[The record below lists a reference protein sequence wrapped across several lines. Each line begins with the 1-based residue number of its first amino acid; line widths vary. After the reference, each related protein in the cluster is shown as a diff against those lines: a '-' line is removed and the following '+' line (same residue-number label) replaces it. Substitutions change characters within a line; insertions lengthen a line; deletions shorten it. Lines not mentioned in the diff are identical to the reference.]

1 MKKLLLV
8 CIFTFMV
15 YSPFS
20 VAETLW
26 KKSNGISQS
35 IHINGL
41 TVTSENTIFLS
52 SQSSLFRSKNNGT
65 TWEKIKLP
73 DDKLNNIFS
82 YCNIVPDKYDNLF
95 ILKGQTLYKL
105 ENMKDTA
112 EILLTFDYEDYDN
125 CITISEDNKKVIVK
139 NAFETWI
146 SNDSGESWKQV
157 NSKSNYSHL
166 FMLSSVDYDEN
177 FKIIHN
183 YDSGSDKWNFVYQ
196 STDDGETWHQIVNI
210 PGTNTPIGSVRVIDD
225 DLWIIGNNIWGN
237 NIYNFKTNL
246 ITPIDFFPKK
256 FYKTDLGIY
265 ISDYEKIYFSS
276 DSGITWSDITGGSY
290 KDFNIRFVDNF
301 FATKS
306 GKLYVGTRNGLLII
320 SEDNGLTW
328 TTINVIDEETPHVNY
343 IKNAGDKIYATIGSN
358 LLYVSTDYGQNWATQ
373 KLQNLKTPINGFDVN
388 NKGEMVY
395 NDSSQ
400 IYYSS
405 DWGASWVPYITLNS
419 DVIPKYGIKIL
430 DNGYIFINDDF
441 SNSSVYKFPG
451 TDKIATVNF
460 DLRTL
465 QLLDDGKYLILR
477 SLQIVDKDFK
487 NAVYFKSIGKIVNQ
501 LSNYNNYCISR
512 KGEFYVATSHGIFK
526 SNTISDNFELIAF
539 LDSNV
544 NNIFVDD
551 NDYIYITLGKSN
563 PRLGERILLSKDG
576 GISWEQ
582 INSNLGVNIFEFFF
596 VWDNQ
601 KILVKTDKIFFA
613 ELDNINKLN
622 LSTDYF
628 INKLYF
634 NSNIEIPYTLLNKN
648 GLPVESARVIVNNS
662 LTPGFDTLYTDSNGK
677 VIYSKKFDYLNP
689 NFEKLIDIYAIAEKE
704 NFIAS
709 EVVTLSGHYYAYKNE
724 LFTELDSNII
734 FTIPNEQVNIKIKL
748 RELLGDSHVNAD
760 GTLLIKNL
768 FSKDEFTIPYNKLEY
783 YEYSFTVPSNP
794 VYGVYRISI
803 NAINN
808 QGDSASE
815 TTLNLVVFDEY
826 PLTILSVKQMTDDI
840 NNFIISPNP
849 ATDFI
854 TIQFQTS
861 EVLET
866 SEVYQVQIFDMLG
879 IEIISELIH
888 PMTGSHRMNVEKL
901 PTGVYYIRIGN
912 KVEKFVK
919 F

>member
-1 MKKLLLV
+1 M
-8 CIFTFMV
+8 
-15 YSPFS
+15 
-20 VAETLW
+20 
-26 KKSNGISQS
+26 
-35 IHINGL
+35 
-41 TVTSENTIFLS
+41 
-52 SQSSLFRSKNNGT
+52 
-65 TWEKIKLP
+65 
-73 DDKLNNIFS
+73 
-82 YCNIVPDKYDNLF
+82 
-95 ILKGQTLYKL
+95 
-105 ENMKDTA
+105 
-112 EILLTFDYEDYDN
+112 
-125 CITISEDNKKVIVK
+125 
-139 NAFETWI
+139 
-146 SNDSGESWKQV
+146 
-157 NSKSNYSHL
+157 
-166 FMLSSVDYDEN
+166 
-177 FKIIHN
+177 
-183 YDSGSDKWNFVYQ
+183 
-196 STDDGETWHQIVNI
+196 
-210 PGTNTPIGSVRVIDD
+210 
-225 DLWIIGNNIWGN
+225 
-237 NIYNFKTNL
+237 
-246 ITPIDFFPKK
+246 
-256 FYKTDLGIY
+256 
-265 ISDYEKIYFSS
+265 
-276 DSGITWSDITGGSY
+276 
-290 KDFNIRFVDNF
+290 
-301 FATKS
+301 
-306 GKLYVGTRNGLLII
+306 II
-320 SEDNGLTW
+320 SEDIGLTW
-328 TTINVIDEETPHVNY
+328 TTINVIDEDTPHVNHL
-343 IKNAGDKIYATIGSN
+343 KRAGDKIFATIGNNS
-358 LLYVSTDYGQNWATQ
+358 LYVSTDYGQNWTTQ

-388 NKGEMVY
+388 NNGEMVY

-465 QLLDDGKYLILR
+465 TLLDDGNYFIFS
-477 SLQIVDKDFK
+477 SLNIVDKDFK
-487 NAVYFKSIGKIVNQ
+487 NGVYLKSIGKILNKFTY
-501 LSNYNNYCISR
+501 YNDYCISG
-512 KGEFYVATSHGIFK
+512 KGEFYIATSHGIFK
-526 SNTISDNFELIAF
+526 SNTVSDNYELVGF

-563 PRLGERILLSKDG
+563 PNLGKRILLSKDG
-576 GISWEQ
+576 GDNWEQ
-582 INSNLGVNIFEFFF
+582 INSNLGVNILEFFF
-596 VWDNQ
+596 VWNNQ

-648 GLPVESARVIVNNS
+648 GLPVESARIIVNNS

-709 EVVTLSGHYYAYKNE
+709 EVVTLSGKYYAYKNE
-724 LFTELDSNII
+724 LFTELDSNIV
-734 FTIPNEQVNIKIKL
+734 FTIPNEQVNIKIKFK
-748 RELLGDSHVNAD
+748 ELFDGSHVNAN
-760 GTLLIKNL
+760 GTLHIKNL
-768 FSKDEFTIPYNKLEY
+768 FSNDEFTIPYNKLEY
-783 YEYSFTVPSNP
+783 YEYSFTVPSNT

-815 TTLNLVVFDEY
+815 TMLYLVVFDEY
-826 PLTILSVKQMTDDI
+826 PLTILSLKKLTDDI

-854 TIQFQTS
+854 TIQLSNKGLQPFA
-861 EVLET
+861 ENDK
-866 SEVYQVQIFDMLG
+866 VQIFDILG
-879 IEIISELIH
+879 IENITTPYPLLAKEGNMRIDISH
-888 PMTGSHRMNVEKL
+888 L

-919 F
+919 L